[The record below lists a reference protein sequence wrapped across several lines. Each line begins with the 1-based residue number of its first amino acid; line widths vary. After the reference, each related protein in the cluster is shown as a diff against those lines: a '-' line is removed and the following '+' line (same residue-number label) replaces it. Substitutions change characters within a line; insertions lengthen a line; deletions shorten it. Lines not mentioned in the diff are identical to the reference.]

1 MRLSCR
7 QSTSLSYTHATPA
20 QVRTHPPLIFVVPS
34 LSRQR
39 IDPLPERKSFV
50 TNGHVLRDE
59 LFPLTCADGVR
70 TELRSYAAENGIVL
84 TGYGSGAEKDT
95 VLLRQL
101 LLEKEFFAK
110 TGSGRMELDEKKVAF
125 CSAGNSLIIERSP
138 IIAAVAARHGAFS
151 LYIER
156 YYLWINTDDP
166 KYILDLPLQAQDST

>member
-1 MRLSCR
+1 MLR
-7 QSTSLSYTHATPA
+7 Q
-20 QVRTHPPLIFVVPS
+20 
-34 LSRQR
+34 
-39 IDPLPERKSFV
+39 
-50 TNGHVLRDE
+50 E

-110 TGSGRMELDEKKVAF
+110 TGSGQMELDEKKVAF

-138 IIAAVAARHGAFS
+138 IIAAVAAKHGAFS
-151 LYIER
+151 LYIYRER
-156 YYLWINTDDP
+156 S
-166 KYILDLPLQAQDST
+166 LDQYR